1 MNNPNLTGTR
11 PTKMRFNRN
20 LLSCALVACLALATH
35 DRAVATLAKTF
46 DVLATKRV

>member
-20 LLSCALVACLALATH
+20 LLSCALVACLAMSAPAMADSSCSISGVWRCLP
-35 DRAVATLAKTF
+35 RL
-46 DVLATKRV
+46 